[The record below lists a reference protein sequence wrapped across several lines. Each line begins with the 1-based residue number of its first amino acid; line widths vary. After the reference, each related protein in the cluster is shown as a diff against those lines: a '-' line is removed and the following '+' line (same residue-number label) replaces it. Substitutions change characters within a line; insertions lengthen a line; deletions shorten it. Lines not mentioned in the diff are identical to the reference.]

1 MADVKKNTAKAS
13 TPKAPKTPKAEKAA
27 KAVTEFF
34 EYKGKPLVRSNDV
47 LYYGNMTDPY
57 VIKMLIKSKKQ
68 ENDMEIADKVSVQLL
83 TTEPVP
89 NPKRQIVKTSEKD
102 TLYAAL
108 DIADAW
114 LERYLREAKKANT

>member
-1 MADVKKNTAKAS
+1 MADVKKNAAKTS
-13 TPKAPKTPKAEKAA
+13 PSKAPKAEKEV

-34 EYKGKPLVRSNDV
+34 EYKGKPLVRCNDT

-68 ENDMEIADKVSVQLL
+68 ENGMDIADKVSIQLL
-83 TTEPVP
+83 TTEPMT
-89 NPKRQIVKTSEKD
+89 NPKRQIIKTSEKD

-114 LERYLREAKKANT
+114 LERYLREAKKANS